1 MNMSRNLSCL
11 LTSVFILLS
20 SHARAEAVTILS
32 DAWYPIN
39 GDPSASKP
47 GYMIEIAR
55 TILAKHSHTLD
66 YRLAPWK
73 RSILEVRRGNADCII
88 GAYKTDAP
96 DFIFPEN
103 AWGKAE
109 FNFYTKSDS
118 AWSYQGLSKLEDSRI
133 GVIAGYSYSME
144 LDQYIIEK
152 RADQSI
158 QVTSGDNALE
168 QNLRKLFAN
177 RLDAIVS
184 FKPVVME
191 KLAQL
196 KSDGKL
202 SQTSGLR
209 FAGTLEAPQL
219 LYIGCSPNKESSK
232 YYTRLFSQGIDE
244 LRQSGELQKILSKY
258 GIED

>member
-1 MNMSRNLSCL
+1 MKTSRILYCL
-11 LTSVFILLS
+11 LLFSFILLPS
-20 SHARAEAVTILS
+20 LTRADTVTVLS
-32 DAWYPIN
+32 DVWYPVN

-47 GYMIEIAR
+47 GYMVEIAR
-55 TILAKHSHTLD
+55 TILANHGHTLD

-96 DFIFPEN
+96 DFIFPDN

-118 AWSYQGLSKLEDSRI
+118 AWSYQGLSKLEDTRI

-144 LDQYIIEK
+144 LDQYIVEK
-152 RADQSI
+152 RASQNI

-168 QNLRKLFAN
+168 QNLRKLFAS

-209 FAGTLEAPQL
+209 LAGTLEAPQL
-219 LYIGCSPNKESSK
+219 LYIACSPNKASSK
-232 YYTRLFSQGIDE
+232 YYTRIFSQGIVD

>member
-1 MNMSRNLSCL
+1 MKMTYVFYCL
-11 LTSVFILLS
+11 LLFSFHQLS
-20 SHARAEAVTILS
+20 PLARAESVTILS
-32 DAWYPIN
+32 DEWYPIN
-39 GDPSASKP
+39 GDPTASKP

-55 TILAKHSHTLD
+55 TILAKHDHALD
-66 YRLAPWK
+66 YRIAPWK
-73 RSILEVRRGNADCII
+73 RSILEVRQGNADCII

-96 DFIFPEN
+96 DFVFPDN
-103 AWGKAE
+103 AWGKAT

-118 AWSYQGLSKLEDSRI
+118 TWTYRGLSKLYEIRI
-133 GVIAGYSYSME
+133 GVIEGYSYSTE
-144 LDQYIIEK
+144 LDQHIAEN
-152 RADQSI
+152 RQAPAI

-168 QNLRKLFAN
+168 QNIRKLFAN

-191 KLAQL
+191 KLTQL

-209 FAGTLEAPQL
+209 LAGTLEAPQL
-219 LYIGCSPNKESSK
+219 LYIACSPNKASSK
-232 YYTRLFSQGIDE
+232 YYTRIFSQGIVD